1 MTFIHTVAV
10 HEADGAVRE
19 MYLRQQ
25 SHFGYVPNYAKAF
38 SWRPELMKYWAAMQ
52 AEIRR
57 HVDRRRFELVTF
69 AAAHALRNSACTLA
83 HGRVLTEYHSQAEVQ
98 AIATGAPL
106 NELSDADVAMI
117 AFARKVAADAS
128 AVTADDAAALRDA
141 GFSDPEIFDI
151 AAIAAAR
158 AFFTKLLDG
167 VGCEPDSAFMEIDE
181 SLRTAL
187 VVGRPI
193 GKEATEYLRETA

>member
-1 MTFIHTVAV
+1 MAFIDTVPV
-10 HEADGAVRE
+10 NEANGAVRE

-25 SHFGYVPNYAKAF
+25 SAFGYVPNYAKAF

-52 AEIRR
+52 AEIKR

-69 AAAHALRNSACTLA
+69 AAAHTLRNSACALA
-83 HGRVLTEYHSQAEVQ
+83 HGRKLMEYHSSAEVL

-106 NELSDADVAMI
+106 NELSDADIAMVD
-117 AFARKVAADAS
+117 FARKVAADAS
-128 AVTADDAAALRDA
+128 AVTAEDAAALREA

-167 VGCEPDSAFMEIDE
+167 VGCEPDSAFMKIEEKVRD
-181 SLRTAL
+181 AL
-187 VVGRPI
+187 VVGRSI
-193 GKEATEYLRETA
+193 SSEATEYLHAGE